1 MRAALSN
8 SCRAACPRRPRTC
21 SMLAIRNIPGHPP
34 AATSSH
40 ARTPSI
46 SPSNAASTFSPKSS
60 CILGEPDQRLDR
72 LDLAEEGPDAAEA
85 VVAPVPQQAG
95 GLRRDLPITRLR
107 QRPPPV
113 HVAAQ
118 LVDDGRRVV
127 LLGLRGHPG
136 AVPELQRVLG
146 AGGLPFPRL
155 RDGSDE
161 LGPPAPVDQPVG
173 RLPLSV
179 ELPMA
184 GGGLV
189 RRVDD
194 RLGEEAVCHEWLR
207 PPFAAGLGPG
217 VRIPGSGCPDSGFQ
231 GPGAPI
237 PDSGVRVSG
246 FRGPGVRGP
255 GSGCPGSG
263 CPDSRVR
270 GPGARIP
277 GSGSRSPDPDSLL
290 VVPIPHPLRVRLS

>member
-21 SMLAIRNIPGHPP
+21 SMLAIRNIPGHPS

-72 LDLAEEGPDAAEA
+72 LDLAEKGPDAAEA

-95 GLRRDLPITRLR
+95 GLRRDLPIARVR
-107 QRPPPV
+107 QRAPPV
-113 HVAAQ
+113 HVVAQ

-127 LLGLRGHPG
+127 LLGLRGNPVRSPNSSASWAPG
-136 AVPELQRVLG
+136 VFRVLAFG
-146 AGGLPFPRL
+146 MGVTNSARRRRSISRWVGCPSPSSSQWRVGDPY
-155 RDGSDE
+155 GE
-161 LGPPAPVDQPVG
+161 L
-173 RLPLSV
+173 
-179 ELPMA
+179 MI
-184 GGGLV
+184 GLV
-189 RRVDD
+189 KKLSAMSGSAPLCRR
-194 RLGEEAVCHEWLR
+194 AWT
-207 PPFAAGLGPG
+207 
-217 VRIPGSGCPDSGFQ
+217 GCPDSGR
-231 GPGAPI
+231 PGIPI
-237 PDSGVRVSG
+237 PGFGVRVSRFQG
-246 FRGPGVRGP
+246 
-255 GSGCPGSG
+255 PGSG

-270 GPGARIP
+270 GPGAPIP